1 MVKYNVED
9 IQTLYE
15 EVHIKINEGIEKG
28 NNYYVENNT
37 PEYLY
42 NSWKTLKKSEEINKR
57 ARDDAWNTY
66 FDKLEQLYPGCLSS
80 KEFARFYSS
89 HLSQLN
95 RFLWPKNYRILQ

>member
-15 EVHIKINEGIEKG
+15 EVHRKINEGIEKG

-42 NSWKTLKKSEEINKR
+42 NSWKTLKK
-57 ARDDAWNTY
+57 
-66 FDKLEQLYPGCLSS
+66 
-80 KEFARFYSS
+80 
-89 HLSQLN
+89 
-95 RFLWPKNYRILQ
+95 